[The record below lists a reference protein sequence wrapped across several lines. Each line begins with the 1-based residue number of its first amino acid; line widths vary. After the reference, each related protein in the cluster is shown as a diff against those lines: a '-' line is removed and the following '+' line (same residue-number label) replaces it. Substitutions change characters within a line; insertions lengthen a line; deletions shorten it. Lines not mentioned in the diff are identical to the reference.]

1 VVDIAMGSD
10 QLVLSILQPGAGIIE
25 EVRLYVA
32 ATVCLHQLI
41 VQFLDMCLQTVVLL
55 KKLSVALLDVLNE
68 VVLGGHLVVILL
80 QA

>member
-32 ATVCLHQLI
+32 ATVCPHQLI

-55 KKLSVALLDVLNE
+55 KKLSVALLNVLNE
-68 VVLGGHLVVILL
+68 AVLGGHLVVVLL